1 MRTLFAAA
9 LDDLEPER
17 LSAAVIGAYQT
28 LDREAGLGTGG
39 PAAAPEADRAG
50 FDPQQL
56 YLDAADA
63 EASFGGGFLGG
74 LLSPLRELSFWTMKK
89 RARICGETGGHRLV
103 SAIRAAGGD
112 AVRIHLMGHSFG
124 CIVVSSMLRG
134 TEVAH
139 PLRVS
144 SAFLVQ
150 GALSLWSFA
159 AELPG
164 GAATPGWFRPV
175 LDRNRISG
183 PMVVTTSR
191 FDRAVG
197 SLYPVAAG
205 AAGQVAYDLS
215 SAQLPTYGAL
225 GAFGARGSGVN
236 AQPRALTL
244 GDLTSDHGLA
254 PGQVYNV
261 NGDAVIRGGWRALRR
276 AQRHRAPRGRAPV
289 LECRCSPRLEHGGK
303 SSRQRQQEASMSFT
317 QGHALLIG
325 VGTYQHE
332 PRLNVPITAADAE
345 AVGAV
350 LRDPAFCGYP
360 EAQVKVLRDAA
371 ASRGGIL
378 AALDALAAR
387 AGEGDT
393 VLLFFCGH
401 GDFGD
406 DGDYYLTTHDTR
418 LKGGKVISG
427 SGLRQGELIEKLRAV
442 KAKRLLLLVNA
453 CHSGELAPTLGPGEA
468 SFTGAPL
475 PSNTAAALLATGEGR
490 IIITA
495 CREDQLSYIGNGDLT
510 LFTDTLV
517 NGLRGQGTSSTRGY
531 ISAFDLYT
539 HLYFTIEEAVR
550 EQYGAAQE
558 PELTVLKGV
567 GPFAVSL
574 FRGATTLGEID
585 GAAPPPEDTAV
596 REVSPKQAQAR
607 LTQIIGASYQAN
619 LTGNGAIAQGPG
631 AQAVGAG
638 GVLIGGKNTGNINTG
653 TQIDTGGGAYVRGHV
668 TAGGDFVGRDRIVH
682 GDQITTGDVSGTG
695 IAVGRGAHASVVQGM
710 APRDLEP
717 LFAPLLAAIA
727 AAAPDDSKAA
737 ALQQAQ
743 ALKAEVAK
751 GKEAED
757 GVIANMIEGLAG
769 LVPEAVKTIMVTFG
783 SPILAGLTGPI
794 TKYVLGKLKG
804 LG

>member
-1 MRTLFAAA
+1 
-9 LDDLEPER
+9 
-17 LSAAVIGAYQT
+17 
-28 LDREAGLGTGG
+28 
-39 PAAAPEADRAG
+39 
-50 FDPQQL
+50 
-56 YLDAADA
+56 
-63 EASFGGGFLGG
+63 
-74 LLSPLRELSFWTMKK
+74 
-89 RARICGETGGHRLV
+89 
-103 SAIRAAGGD
+103 
-112 AVRIHLMGHSFG
+112 
-124 CIVVSSMLRG
+124 
-134 TEVAH
+134 
-139 PLRVS
+139 
-144 SAFLVQ
+144 
-150 GALSLWSFA
+150 
-159 AELPG
+159 
-164 GAATPGWFRPV
+164 
-175 LDRNRISG
+175 
-183 PMVVTTSR
+183 
-191 FDRAVG
+191 
-197 SLYPVAAG
+197 
-205 AAGQVAYDLS
+205 
-215 SAQLPTYGAL
+215 
-225 GAFGARGSGVN
+225 
-236 AQPRALTL
+236 
-244 GDLTSDHGLA
+244 
-254 PGQVYNV
+254 
-261 NGDAVIRGGWRALRR
+261 
-276 AQRHRAPRGRAPV
+276 
-289 LECRCSPRLEHGGK
+289 
-303 SSRQRQQEASMSFT
+303 MSFT

-371 ASRGGIL
+371 ASRCGIL

-427 SGLRQGELIEKLRAV
+427 SGLRQGELIERLRAV

-453 CHSGELAPTLGPGEA
+453 CHSGELAPTLGPGEPP
-468 SFTGAPL
+468 FTGAPL

-490 IIITA
+490 IIIIITA
-495 CREDQLSYIGNGDLT
+495 CREGQLSYIGKGDLT
-510 LFTDTLV
+510 LFTDTLI

-539 HLYFTIEEAVR
+539 HIYFTIEETVR
-550 EQYGAAQE
+550 EQYSAAQE

-585 GAAPPPEDTAV
+585 GAAPPPEGTAV

-607 LTQIIGASYQAN
+607 LTQIVGASYQAN

-631 AQAVGAG
+631 AQAVGAS

-653 TQIDTGGGAYVRGHV
+653 TQVDTGGGAYIRGHV
-668 TAGGDFVGRDRIVH
+668 TAGGDFVGRDRIVQ

-695 IAVGRGAHASVVQGM
+695 IAVGRGAHASLVQGI

-727 AAAPDDSKAA
+727 EVAPVDKKAA

-743 ALKAEVAK
+743 ALKAEAAK

-757 GVIANMIEGLAG
+757 GVMAKMIEGLAG
-769 LVPEAVKTIMVTFG
+769 LVPEAVKTIVVTFG
-783 SPILAGLTGPI
+783 SPILAGLAGPI
-794 TKYVLGKLKG
+794 TKYVLDKLKG
-804 LG
+804 SG